1 MTWLTEIQQATI
13 DGVPFQ
19 VEGSES
25 SYGRRAVVHEY
36 PLRDKP
42 FVEDLGRKA
51 RNFMVEGFVLGP
63 AYIQARDALTDALEQ
78 PGARRLVHPYLGE
91 RTVTVLE
98 FKVKETTAEG
108 GMARFSI
115 SCVEAGEASF
125 PSAQL
130 DTAQQVDMSA
140 DLAMDASLEDFSGEF
155 DIGGFPEFVTDV
167 AGLHIGNALDAIQD
181 LAGALPALPD
191 LAAAFGPLM
200 AGVRSGLSSLM
211 QGPGALG
218 SALTGLV
225 SGLAGLFALP
235 SSGLGLLRNLFDFG
249 DNAARV
255 PTNTPSRVQQAANQ
269 AAVSVLIQRAA
280 VIEAARNSSRV
291 EFTGYTEAVAARNSS
306 QVEFTGYTE
315 AVAVR
320 EQLAEQL
327 DVLAETAG
335 NDLVYE
341 ALVTLRAA
349 VVRDIT
355 ARGADLARTTTVTP
369 LVTQPALVL
378 AYALYED
385 ASRDQEIIAR
395 NTVRH
400 PGFVPGGQPLEVL
413 ADA

>member
-1 MTWLTEIQQATI
+1 MTWLAELQQATI

-51 RNFMVEGFVLGP
+51 RSFMVEGFVLGP

-91 RTVTVLE
+91 RTVTVLD

-108 GMARFSI
+108 GMARFTI
-115 SCVEAGEASF
+115 NCVEAGELTF
-125 PSAQL
+125 PNAQL

-140 DLAMDASLEDFSGEF
+140 DLAMDASLEDLSGEF
-155 DIGGFPEFVTDV
+155 EIGGFPEFVTEA

-191 LAAAFGPLM
+191 LASAFGPLM
-200 AGVRSGLSSLM
+200 GGVRSGLSTLM

-249 DNAARV
+249 DDAAPV

-280 VIEAARNSSRV
+280 VIE
-291 EFTGYTEAVAARNSS
+291 AARNSS

-335 NDLVYE
+335 NDQVYE

-400 PGFVPGGQPLEVL
+400 PGFVPGGRPLEVL